1 MEASCFA
8 QPMGNKKRNVSL
20 HSRNIFYFCVDV
32 HARSETTRFHFLH
45 VNTKI
50 AYIAGM
56 EAIHFASCFPLSV
69 WKRVVSLLARQH
81 KNSIYC
87 GNGSDTFRF
96 LFPIVCVEASCFAS
110 CMHVNTKIEYIAGM
124 EAKRF
129 ASFPQY
135 ILFLC

>member
-1 MEASCFA
+1 
-8 QPMGNKKRNVSL
+8 
-20 HSRNIFYFCVDV
+20 
-32 HARSETTRFHFLH
+32 
-45 VNTKI
+45 
-50 AYIAGM
+50 M

-129 ASFPQY
+129 ASCCPLAVWKRVVSLLARQHKNSIYCGNGSDTFRFLFPIVCVEASCFASCTSTQK
-135 ILFLC
+135 